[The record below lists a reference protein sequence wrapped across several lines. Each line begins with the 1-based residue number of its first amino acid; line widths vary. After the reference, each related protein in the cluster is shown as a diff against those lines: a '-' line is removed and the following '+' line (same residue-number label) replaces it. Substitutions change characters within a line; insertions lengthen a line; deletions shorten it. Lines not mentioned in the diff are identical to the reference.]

1 MLNTNK
7 LLGQGSYGC
16 VYYPGIDCKANSKK
30 NSKYVTKIQ
39 ESDNASKNEIYISKI
54 IRKNIK
60 DYDKYLIVIVKHCKI
75 SVNKLHDKQDN
86 LFNQCEFLEDM
97 NHLFYRNV
105 NDIYLT
111 YSRYL
116 QGSEF
121 LLYYNQYYNK
131 RFEYL
136 DYVGIIENYKRLNY
150 SCNLLS
156 SNNIVHNDMH
166 SSNLMIKKS
175 NNKIYIIDFGL
186 AYVYSN
192 KKNNIKQNF
201 DAFFISSNSEFNIR
215 LDHCFNKLF
224 YRYITYLITKSQFIH
239 NISTID
245 YHNIKD
251 TVNFLTLEN
260 ITEFSS
266 SIENIINKKLYK
278 ICSVTDVK
286 QIISFIQ
293 KYYNR
298 YTDKSVFKTIGDV
311 LIDIYNDY
319 EYIDQYSC
327 NYLYINMYNQLYDKI
342 VNKPYYN
349 IIEFFKQ
356 LWIAQLNP
364 DKKLRLTYNE
374 TIMFIDFILDLIK
387 NYKIIDKFIRDKITD
402 FIKHNNLKEKFERYN
417 FNYSLLFT

>member
-16 VYYPGIDCKANSKK
+16 VYYPGIDCKANYNK

-60 DYDKYLIVIVKHCKI
+60 DYDKYFIVIIKHCKI
-75 SVNKLHDKQDN
+75 SVNKLHDKQSN
-86 LFNQCEFLEDM
+86 LFSQCEFLEDM
-97 NHLFYRNV
+97 NYLFYKNT
-105 NDIYLT
+105 NSIYLT

-121 LLYYNQYYNK
+121 LLYYNKYYNN

-136 DYVGIIENYKRLNY
+136 DYVGIIENYRRLNY

-175 NNKIYIIDFGL
+175 NNNIYIIDFGL

-224 YRYITYLITKSQFIH
+224 YRYITYLITKAQFIY

-245 YHNIKD
+245 YHNLKD
-251 TVNFLTLEN
+251 IVNFLTLEN
-260 ITEFSS
+260 ISEFSS

-286 QIISFIQ
+286 TIVSFID

-319 EYIDQYSC
+319 EYIDQYSA

-356 LWIAQLNP
+356 LWIVQLNP
-364 DKKLRLTYNE
+364 DKNLRLTYNE

-387 NYKIIDKFIRDKITD
+387 NYKIIDKFIRDKIAD
-402 FIKHNNLKEKFERYN
+402 FIKHNNLKEKFDQYN
-417 FNYSLLFT
+417 FNYSLLFM

>member
-16 VYYPGIDCKANSKK
+16 VYYPGIDCKANYNK

-60 DYDKYLIVIVKHCKI
+60 DYDKYFIVIVKHCKI
-75 SVNKLHDKQDN
+75 SVNKLHDKQSN
-86 LFNQCEFLEDM
+86 LFNQCEFLE
-97 NHLFYRNV
+97 NTNYLFYRNT
-105 NDIYLT
+105 NSIYLT

-136 DYVGIIENYKRLNY
+136 DYVGIIENYRRLNY

-156 SNNIVHNDMH
+156 SNKIVHNDMH

-175 NNKIYIIDFGL
+175 NNNIYIIDFGL

-224 YRYITYLITKSQFIH
+224 YKYITYLITKAQFIY
-239 NISTID
+239 NISRID
-245 YHNIKD
+245 YHNLKD
-251 TVNFLTLEN
+251 NVNFLTLEN
-260 ITEFSS
+260 INEFSS
-266 SIENIINKKLYK
+266 SIENIINKKFY
-278 ICSVTDVK
+278 IIFSVTDVK
-286 QIISFIQ
+286 TIVSFID

-319 EYIDQYSC
+319 EYIDQYSA

-356 LWIAQLNP
+356 LWIVQLNP
-364 DKKLRLTYNE
+364 DKNLRLTYNE

-387 NYKIIDKFIRDKITD
+387 NYKIIDKFIRDKIAD
-402 FIKHNNLKEKFERYN
+402 FIKHNNLKEKFDQYN